1 MTVLWSEI
9 GIKSSTV
16 MAGERVL
23 SSHPA
28 TTPARTS
35 RRAGLSWRRLTAVIR
50 SHRAGIAERRGTSRH
65 RHADDDQAP
74 AKRVSL
80 TSRSLICSA
89 AAATWQ
95 KMRGRPPPPRGSTTA
110 PDRRLLQNVCAHCA
124 LDRPE
129 SRSHRQCA
137 TSGVDAAPYRDSLT
151 HIWSWRALA
160 SCQCT
165 HMGANSASSLSR

>member
-1 MTVLWSEI
+1 MATAHR
-9 GIKSSTV
+9 GDQKSQGRHRRKARYVTPQTRRRRSGAGQ
-16 MAGERVL
+16 AGEPYVTLADLLRSGSDL
-23 SSHPA
+23 AEDARSA
-28 TTPARTS
+28 TTTARLDNGTGSTPA
-35 RRAGLSWRRLTAVIR
+35 
-50 SHRAGIAERRGTSRH
+50 AER
-65 RHADDDQAP
+65 
-74 AKRVSL
+74 V
-80 TSRSLICSA
+80 CS
-89 AAATWQ
+89 
-95 KMRGRPPPPRGSTTA
+95 
-110 PDRRLLQNVCAHCA
+110 CA